1 MSKKRSFK
9 AVALGSIAVF
19 TFLAIIGRKE
29 EAKPVEPTE
38 AERLKAELKVLKLKK
53 AILAETQ
60 DRAISELEF
69 TEMAYKLARAKRL
82 LAEEQEKTRQHEAD
96 AEAGAISVLACG
108 KLDTPEKR
116 TQFWE
121 RERQRFIDAGEVTSI
136 AESHATN
143 ALAKRLL
150 AENR

>member
-38 AERLKAELKVLKLKK
+38 AELLEAELKVLKLKK
-53 AILAETQ
+53 AIRSETAG
-60 DRAISELEF
+60 RVLSELDA

-82 LAEEQEKTRQHEAD
+82 LAEEEA
-96 AEAGAISVLACG
+96 
-108 KLDTPEKR
+108 R
-116 TQFWE
+116 
-121 RERQRFIDAGEVTSI
+121 
-136 AESHATN
+136 
-143 ALAKRLL
+143 LAKLQQG
-150 AENR
+150 AA